1 MALRLNGSTSGYV
14 EIDAP
19 AVAGSNTLTLPDGNG
34 TSGQVLSTN
43 GSGALSF
50 VDRMTAAGPAF
61 SAYQNSAQ
69 SVSSGTTVKVQFQAE
84 DFDTAN
90 CFDST
95 TNYRFTPNVAG
106 YYQVN
111 ALVQQNTGSVE
122 HALFAY
128 KNGSNYKCIN
138 VILVP
143 TGRGITGSILVP
155 MNGTTDYLE
164 LYFFSSNTAS
174 LIPNN
179 TWITA
184 HFARPL

>member
-1 MALRLNGSTSGYV
+1 MSLRLNGSTSGYV

-19 AVAGSNTLTLPDGNG
+19 ATAGSNTLTLPDGNG
-34 TSGQVLSTN
+34 TANHSLVN
-43 GSGALSF
+43 DGSGNLSWF
-50 VDRMTAAGPAF
+50 NGGPAF

-69 SVSSGTTVKVQFQAE
+69 SVSAATTVKVQFQAE

-122 HALFAY
+122 HSLFLH

-138 VILVP
+138 VIVVP

-164 LYFFSSNTAS
+164 LYFFSSNTAN
-174 LIPNN
+174 LVPNN